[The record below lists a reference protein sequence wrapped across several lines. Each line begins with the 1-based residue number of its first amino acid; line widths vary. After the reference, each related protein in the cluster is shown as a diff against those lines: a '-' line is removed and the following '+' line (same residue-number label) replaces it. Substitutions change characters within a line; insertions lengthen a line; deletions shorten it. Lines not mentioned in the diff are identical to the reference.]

1 MTLQNRVTPFGEIIA
16 TPERGAYMGNRGG
29 RIHHNDRQELQTRR
43 WASRQWI
50 TCLLEFKGRHRMVM
64 QPNRYTEL
72 FFLDEATAFAAG
84 HRPCAECRRDDFSR
98 FMTAWAIGN
107 PELVP
112 EGRRLRVGDVD
123 TVLQRERTTRARQH
137 VTFGSR
143 LGDLPDGVF
152 VAREGEAW
160 LVKGGHLRKWT
171 AGGYGRS
178 IPVESDRT
186 GDVLTPRSIVSAF
199 QAGYRPTTG

>member
-1 MTLQNRVTPFGEIIA
+1 MVKRGKTLQLEGEEIM
-16 TPERGAYMGNRGG
+16 RQG
-29 RIHHNDRQELQTRR
+29 RD
-43 WASRQWI
+43 
-50 TCLLEFKGRHRMVM
+50 G
-64 QPNRYTEL
+64 
-72 FFLDEATAFAAG
+72 
-84 HRPCAECRRDDFSR
+84 
-98 FMTAWAIGN
+98 
-107 PELVP
+107 
-112 EGRRLRVGDVD
+112 
-123 TVLQRERTTRARQH
+123 QRETHKNETQTETSKTH
-137 VTFGSR
+137 WSR